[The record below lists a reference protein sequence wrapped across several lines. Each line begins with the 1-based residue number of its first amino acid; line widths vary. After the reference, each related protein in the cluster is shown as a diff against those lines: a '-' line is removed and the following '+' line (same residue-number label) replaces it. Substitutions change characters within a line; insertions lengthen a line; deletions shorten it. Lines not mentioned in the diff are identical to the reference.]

1 MIGKAW
7 LGILCGGLLL
17 VAPVVARA
25 DAGGGG
31 WRAIAIGMAQEAP
44 NHKRAGGYGRA
55 SLSQSRST
63 RSH

>member
-31 WRAIAIGMAQEAP
+31 NGGGNSRWDSPQE
-44 NHKRAGGYGRA
+44 KLVQTTKGAGGV
-55 SLSQSRST
+55 
-63 RSH
+63 